1 MPKHDEQGHA
11 KWLDQYLRTHSGPTG
26 SPSGDLW
33 RQGMLDF
40 SQLDVDASVLWISIG
55 PAPLVIDAEQVW
67 QGTGPNSGEVTD
79 IAIDPVGDSDNTI
92 YIATNDGGIWKT
104 DDGGGHWSQS
114 MDDLLSFSMG
124 AVALDNFSPAM
135 QRVVYAG
142 TGNMYDGGRF
152 FNKGVGIYR
161 SPDGG
166 STWSIVDGG
175 PFATVFAG
183 LSINDIEVIAADTVL
198 VATNQGLFRSVDG
211 GQNFGSNDPAF
222 DNRQPVTPGL
232 ITCIVPDA
240 ANPANIV
247 YAGVATVGLLKSSDG
262 GKTFPTNLLGPSNP
276 QLGAAFGNIQI
287 AQSEMNPQVLYA
299 IIQYTPPAT
308 PNAQVVRGLFQSMDG
323 GTNWTV
329 YANIAVVAGADG
341 FSQTHYDMTVGVDPQ
356 VAVAANPNPPTGLI
370 YVAFQQ
376 MRRSNNGGVNFEV
389 NGCTSGQAHWDEH
402 VQVFSPPAH
411 RPASKP
417 TGIYIGTDGGIAK
430 SADGGA
436 TWQPINGEIGS
447 NLFRGIDIGRG
458 SPANNAYTYGGMQ
471 DTGTAGHRPGDSATE
486 WHAGIDGDGY
496 VVAVDPTDPTI
507 VYGFDDW
514 AFIKTTNAGAHWDAS
529 DDSPAVVG
537 AGLPNPHTDLTR
549 AVAVDQVGADT
560 AHRTVYVGV
569 IQDLYKS
576 TDAGLTFG
584 VSILSVGG
592 DIRCIATTK
601 ADVNRVWVGADD
613 GTVHYSANGGIT
625 WDQGS
630 FQTKPGPAFAA
641 TGIAID
647 PDTPDRVAVVFAGS
661 SGIHSKFRTQRV
673 YLTTDSGVTWNDVSG
688 TDGNGPIGNLP
699 DLPMHAVAFDKTVT
713 PAALIVASDA
723 GVLRST
729 DITITGGNVTAT
741 WKLYGVGLPTVC
753 CNSLAIDNTANPPVL
768 RVGTYGRSCFE
779 IFKPS
784 GGARLYCS
792 PAPGFGAVPIGGG
805 KGTLPVYLYNCGDAQ
820 LSITGIDI
828 ISSPNFAF
836 NPAPAFPIAIDPG
849 KSQTLSL
856 LFTPAAAGEDA
867 ALLNINSN
875 DASSPFVLNASGR
888 GVAKGKARIAVN
900 PVNAT
905 GFGSASADRSAVV
918 QIFNVGTDD
927 LVIDDIKHV
936 GSSDFSLDP
945 VPTFKLTIAAGA
957 ESDLTIQYHP
967 TSNGDANATFQIE
980 SNDAATPYT
989 YSVSGTGVN
998 VSSSNWLT
1006 ILEYVGIGLLAAGA
1020 VVGGVV
1026 LAEKLSQKKGS

>member
-1 MPKHDEQGHA
+1 
-11 KWLDQYLRTHSGPTG
+11 
-26 SPSGDLW
+26 
-33 RQGMLDF
+33 
-40 SQLDVDASVLWISIG
+40 
-55 PAPLVIDAEQVW
+55 
-67 QGTGPNSGEVTD
+67 
-79 IAIDPVGDSDNTI
+79 
-92 YIATNDGGIWKT
+92 
-104 DDGGGHWSQS
+104 
-114 MDDLLSFSMG
+114 
-124 AVALDNFSPAM
+124 
-135 QRVVYAG
+135 
-142 TGNMYDGGRF
+142 
-152 FNKGVGIYR
+152 
-161 SPDGG
+161 
-166 STWSIVDGG
+166 
-175 PFATVFAG
+175 
-183 LSINDIEVIAADTVL
+183 
-198 VATNQGLFRSVDG
+198 
-211 GQNFGSNDPAF
+211 
-222 DNRQPVTPGL
+222 
-232 ITCIVPDA
+232 
-240 ANPANIV
+240 
-247 YAGVATVGLLKSSDG
+247 
-262 GKTFPTNLLGPSNP
+262 
-276 QLGAAFGNIQI
+276 
-287 AQSEMNPQVLYA
+287 
-299 IIQYTPPAT
+299 
-308 PNAQVVRGLFQSMDG
+308 
-323 GTNWTV
+323 
-329 YANIAVVAGADG
+329 
-341 FSQTHYDMTVGVDPQ
+341 
-356 VAVAANPNPPTGLI
+356 
-370 YVAFQQ
+370 
-376 MRRSNNGGVNFEV
+376 
-389 NGCTSGQAHWDEH
+389 
-402 VQVFSPPAH
+402 
-411 RPASKP
+411 
-417 TGIYIGTDGGIAK
+417 
-430 SADGGA
+430 
-436 TWQPINGEIGS
+436 
-447 NLFRGIDIGRG
+447 
-458 SPANNAYTYGGMQ
+458 
-471 DTGTAGHRPGDSATE
+471 
-486 WHAGIDGDGY
+486 
-496 VVAVDPTDPTI
+496 
-507 VYGFDDW
+507 
-514 AFIKTTNAGAHWDAS
+514 
-529 DDSPAVVG
+529 
-537 AGLPNPHTDLTR
+537 
-549 AVAVDQVGADT
+549 
-560 AHRTVYVGV
+560 
-569 IQDLYKS
+569 
-576 TDAGLTFG
+576 
-584 VSILSVGG
+584 
-592 DIRCIATTK
+592 
-601 ADVNRVWVGADD
+601 
-613 GTVHYSANGGIT
+613 
-625 WDQGS
+625 
-630 FQTKPGPAFAA
+630 
-641 TGIAID
+641 
-647 PDTPDRVAVVFAGS
+647 VVFAGS

-805 KGTLPVYLYNCGDAQ
+805 KGTLPVYLYNCGDSQ

-957 ESDLTIQYHP
+957 ESDLIIKYHP